1 MKRNPF
7 GDDALPGS
15 KPRVNP
21 FGEEDSTGSVE
32 EAAGRIEAAARKLRG
47 LRTQMGAEGLSIPA
61 QREMVSEMATSLE
74 AAARALRSLAQD

>member
-7 GDDALPGS
+7 GDDDLPGS

-21 FGEEDSTGSVE
+21 FGEEDSRGTAE
-32 EAAGRIEAAARKLRG
+32 EAAARIEAAARKLRG

-61 QREMVSEMATSLE
+61 QREMIDEMASAIE
-74 AAARALRSLAQD
+74 AAARAIRSLDR